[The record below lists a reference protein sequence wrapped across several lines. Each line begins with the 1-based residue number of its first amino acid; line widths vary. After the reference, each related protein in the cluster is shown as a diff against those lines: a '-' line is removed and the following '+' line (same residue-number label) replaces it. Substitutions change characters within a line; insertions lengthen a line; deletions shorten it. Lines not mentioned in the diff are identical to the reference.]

1 MVFWLFFFNEC
12 FNAVAVRQGRYT
24 LEERTKTIK
33 AVQDLKDKEDFLL
46 DITVDNGLQDCQK
59 IPESFSLLPSSNS
72 LHIQKSQEN
81 NSEKVQLQNID
92 SLRKNTQLQNNS
104 GHDLQMESQQSV
116 TFEGSASLSVSD
128 SCKTT
133 IVSPLNKSVSLDSY
147 RTANEWNSPPS
158 SSSSVSEGSPE
169 TRETEDDLI
178 SKLEV
183 VLRGFRTAYN
193 QFSYP
198 SRKLTEEQLQD
209 KLTDALER
217 HKIQSE
223 VFGPMK
229 QIPAEEYNEIFEATG
244 LDIDGRH
251 GRILKCK
258 ELWEDIIT
266 QYVGFAKAIP
276 GFTSLTISDQSTIL
290 KAARFEFFLIME
302 YKYIDPEKEVMV
314 VSTGEA
320 FHLEELCFYL
330 PVPMMK
336 RWFDFAS
343 KIKDLNLSQDE
354 MLIVLAVS
362 LTFRDRAKL
371 DNPENVEKMQLEMAK
386 YLRHLLKQHH
396 GDKEILVF
404 AKIIDMFVGIREL
417 NNEYLTEF
425 KKMCQDRVLV
435 RTLPEML
442 EFLFDD
448 T

>member
-1 MVFWLFFFNEC
+1 MSDF
-12 FNAVAVRQGRYT
+12 
-24 LEERTKTIK
+24 LEIIESPEVEITDTSEVEVTKTTKVANAAKGKPLELPPCKVCNGK
-33 AVQDLKDKEDFLL
+33 ASGIHYGV
-46 DITVDNGLQDCQK
+46 
-59 IPESFSLLPSSNS
+59 NS
-72 LHIQKSQEN
+72 CEACKKSQEN

-147 RTANEWNSPPS
+147 RTSNEWNSPPS

-183 VLRGFRTAYN
+183 VLRGFRTAYD

-223 VFGPMK
+223 VFGSMK

-290 KAARFEFFLIME
+290 K
-302 YKYIDPEKEVMV
+302 
-314 VSTGEA
+314 
-320 FHLEELCFYL
+320 
-330 PVPMMK
+330 
-336 RWFDFAS
+336 
-343 KIKDLNLSQDE
+343 
-354 MLIVLAVS
+354 
-362 LTFRDRAKL
+362 DRAKL